1 MIEWILY
8 DKKWLVFQKKR
19 KPEPVMRKLKEQKM
33 IQTYIAQ
40 YVKPNLVVKIACKD
54 TWEINT
60 NIYFASY
67 FMSYVGSD
75 FSDIFEFET
84 S

>member
-1 MIEWILY
+1 MDPVWQEMISIS
-8 DKKWLVFQKKR
+8 KRR

-40 YVKPNLVVKIACKD
+40 CVKPNLVVKITCKD

-60 NIYFASY
+60 YIYFASY
-67 FMSYVGSD
+67 SMSYVESN